1 MEWTTI
7 VPAVLGLLG
16 LYLLVMFF
24 VKPLRLIFKLII
36 YLVIGALL
44 LTFVNLI
51 SSNFGVHIPL
61 NPFTLITAG
70 VLQVPGVILLLLM
83 AYILL

>member
-7 VPAVLGLLG
+7 LLG
-16 LYLLVMFF
+16 LVGLCGLYLIGIFI
-24 VKPLRLIFKLII
+24 VKPLKFIFKLVM

-44 LTFVNLI
+44 LIFFNLI
-51 SSNFGVHIPL
+51 SSHFGIHIPL

-83 AYILL
+83 EYMLF